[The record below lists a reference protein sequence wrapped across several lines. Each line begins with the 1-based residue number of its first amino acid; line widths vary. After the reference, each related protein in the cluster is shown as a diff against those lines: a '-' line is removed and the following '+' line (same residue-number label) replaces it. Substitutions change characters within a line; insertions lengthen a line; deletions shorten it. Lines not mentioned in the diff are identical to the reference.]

1 MSRFLAVALLLFVS
15 ATAGAQTLTMEKLE
29 SFLTSSVKLKWKDK
43 DVATYLGKVKLTTQL
58 PEGFLL
64 EMKTAGVGPKTEEA
78 LQALAAR
85 SKNLPAPSQAGAKE
99 VVAPPTRPAPSPE
112 EQKRILDGMRE
123 YAANYSKNLP
133 DFICVQVTRRY
144 VDPAGLELW
153 QKQDTVTAKLS
164 YFEDKENYDV
174 ILVNN
179 QPVQNMAIQQLGGA
193 SSTGEFGTMLKEI
206 FEKESHT
213 EFHWLRYGTL
223 RGRLMHVFSYKLPRR
238 YSKWTV
244 KYDDLDPVIAGQEGL
259 VYVDHDTELIMRIA
273 QNTTDIPAGYPL
285 FKAWTTLDYD
295 FTKIGESEFVL
306 PLRAEVRMR
315 AAKLLT
321 KNEVEFRLYRKYS
334 AEATITFDAEPDELD
349 KSQTEEQPAPPPN
362 APPPNAPQPSAVQ
375 PSAPPTPAPPK

>member
-1 MSRFLAVALLLFVS
+1 MGRFLRVALFLVVS
-15 ATAGAQTLTMEKLE
+15 VAASAQTLTLEKLE
-29 SFLTSSVKLKWKDK
+29 SFLTSSVKLNWKDK
-43 DVATYLGKVKLTTQL
+43 DVASYLAKVKLTSQL
-58 PEGFLL
+58 PDGFLV
-64 EMKTAGVGPKTEEA
+64 EMKAAGVGPKTEEA

-85 SKNLPAPSQAGAKE
+85 SRSLPPASPVSAKE
-99 VVAPPTRPAPSPE
+99 VAAPPSRPAPSAE
-112 EQKRILDGMRE
+112 DQKRILDWMRE

-144 VDPAGLELW
+144 VDPSGLELW

-259 VYVDHDTELIMRIA
+259 IYVDHDTELIMRIA

-295 FTKIGESEFVL
+295 FT
-306 PLRAEVRMR
+306 
-315 AAKLLT
+315 
-321 KNEVEFRLYRKYS
+321 
-334 AEATITFDAEPDELD
+334 
-349 KSQTEEQPAPPPN
+349 
-362 APPPNAPQPSAVQ
+362 
-375 PSAPPTPAPPK
+375 

>member
-1 MSRFLAVALLLFVS
+1 MARFLALVLLLLS
-15 ATAGAQTLTMEKLE
+15 AAAAPAQTLTLQKLE
-29 SFLTSSVKLKWKDK
+29 EFLTSSVKLNWKDK
-43 DVATYLGKVKLTTQL
+43 DVASYLGKVRLTTQV
-58 PEGFLL
+58 PSSFLV
-64 EMKTAGVGPKTEEA
+64 EMKAAGIGPKTTSALEE
-78 LQALAAR
+78 LAAR
-85 SKNLPAPSQAGAKE
+85 SRSLPAPASTSAKE
-99 VVAPPTRPAPSPE
+99 TVAPPARVAPSPE
-112 EQKRILDGMRE
+112 DQRRILEWMRE

-144 VDPAGLELW
+144 ADPSGLELW

-164 YFEDKENYDV
+164 YFENKESYDV

-179 QPVQNMAIQQLGGA
+179 QPVQNLGIQQLGGA

-206 FEKESHT
+206 FEKDSHT

-259 VYVDHDTELIMRIA
+259 IYVDHDTELIMRIA
-273 QNTTDIPAGYPL
+273 QNTVDIPAGYPL
-285 FKAWTTLDYD
+285 SKAWTTLDYD
-295 FTKIGESEFVL
+295 FTKIGDSEFVL

-334 AEATITFDAEPDELD
+334 AEATITFDSEPDELD
-349 KSQTEEQPAPPPN
+349 KSQTEEQPA
-362 APPPNAPQPSAVQ
+362 APPAEA
-375 PSAPPTPAPPK
+375 PTPPQ

>member
-1 MSRFLAVALLLFVS
+1 MGRFLRVALFLVVS
-15 ATAGAQTLTMEKLE
+15 VAASAQTLTLEKLE
-29 SFLTSSVKLKWKDK
+29 SFLTSSVKLNWKDK
-43 DVATYLGKVKLTTQL
+43 DVASYLAKVKLTSQL
-58 PEGFLL
+58 PDGFLV
-64 EMKTAGVGPKTEEA
+64 EMKAAGVGPKTEEA

-85 SKNLPAPSQAGAKE
+85 SRSLPPASPVSAKE
-99 VVAPPTRPAPSPE
+99 VAAPPSRPAPSAE
-112 EQKRILDGMRE
+112 DQKRILDWMRE

-144 VDPAGLELW
+144 VDPSGLELW

-259 VYVDHDTELIMRIA
+259 IYVDHDTELIMRIA

-306 PLRAEVRMR
+306 PLRAEIRMR

-334 AEATITFDAEPDELD
+334 AEATITFDAEPDALD
-349 KSQTEEQPAPPPN
+349 KSQTEEQPVQPPAPPP
-362 APPPNAPQPSAVQ
+362 Q
-375 PSAPPTPAPPK
+375 

>member
-1 MSRFLAVALLLFVS
+1 MRQFFALVLFLMVT
-15 ATAGAQTLTMEKLE
+15 ATAPAQTLTVEKLE
-29 SFLTSSVKLKWKDK
+29 AFVTSSVKLNWKDK
-43 DVATYLGKVKLTTQL
+43 DVADYLGKVKLTTQL

-64 EMKTAGVGPKTEEA
+64 EMKAAGVGPRTGQALEA
-78 LQALAAR
+78 LATR
-85 SKNLPAPSQAGAKE
+85 SKNLPPAPDLSVNETAL
-99 VVAPPTRPAPSPE
+99 PPARPAPSAA
-112 EQKRILDGMRE
+112 EQQRILDWMRE

-144 VDPAGLELW
+144 ADPSGLELW

-179 QPVQNMAIQQLGGA
+179 QPVQNVAIQQLGGA

-213 EFHWLRYGTL
+213 EFQWLRYGTL

-306 PLRAEVRMR
+306 PLRAEIRMR

-334 AEATITFDAEPDELD
+334 AEATITFDAEPEALD
-349 KSQTEEQPAPPPN
+349 KTQTEEQPVPPP
-362 APPPNAPQPSAVQ
+362 AP
-375 PSAPPTPAPPK
+375 K

>member
-1 MSRFLAVALLLFVS
+1 MWRFLAVAVFLIVP
-15 ATAGAQTLTMEKLE
+15 ATASAQTLTLEKLE
-29 SFLTSSVKLKWKDK
+29 SFLTSSVKLNWKDK
-43 DVATYLGKVKLTTQL
+43 DVADYLGKVKLTAQL

-64 EMKTAGVGPKTEEA
+64 EMKAAGVGPRTEEA

-85 SKNLPAPSQAGAKE
+85 SKSLPPAPKANSKE
-99 VVAPPTRPAPSPE
+99 VAVPPSRPAPSAE
-112 EQKRILDGMRE
+112 ERKRILDWMRE

-144 VDPAGLELW
+144 VDPSGLELW

-179 QPVQNMAIQQLGGA
+179 HPVQDMAIQQLGGA

-306 PLRAEVRMR
+306 PLRAEIRMR

-334 AEATITFDAEPDELD
+334 AEATITFDAEPDALD
-349 KSQTEEQPAPPPN
+349 KSQTEEQPAPPPAPPTAQSPQALPPQ
-362 APPPNAPQPSAVQ
+362 APPPQ
-375 PSAPPTPAPPK
+375 

>member
-1 MSRFLAVALLLFVS
+1 MGRFLALAVFLIM
-15 ATAGAQTLTMEKLE
+15 TAAAPAQTLTVDKLE

-43 DVATYLGKVKLTTQL
+43 DVADYLSKVKLTTQL

-64 EMKTAGVGPKTEEA
+64 EMKSAGVGPKTDEA
-78 LQALAAR
+78 LQALATR
-85 SKNLPAPSQAGAKE
+85 SKSLPPAPNLSAKE
-99 VVAPPTRPAPSPE
+99 TATPPARPAPSAAD
-112 EQKRILDGMRE
+112 QKRILDWMRE

-144 VDPAGLELW
+144 ADPSGLELW

-174 ILVNN
+174 ILVNSH
-179 QPVQNMAIQQLGGA
+179 PVQNMAIQQLGGA

-213 EFHWLRYGTL
+213 EFQWLRYGTL

-273 QNTTDIPAGYPL
+273 QHTIDIPAGYPL
-285 FKAWTTLDYD
+285 SKAWTTLDYD

-306 PLRAEVRMR
+306 PLRAEIRMR

-334 AEATITFDAEPDELD
+334 AEATITFDAEPEALD
-349 KSQTEEQPAPPPN
+349 KTQTEEQPVPPP
-362 APPPNAPQPSAVQ
+362 AP
-375 PSAPPTPAPPK
+375 K

>member
-1 MSRFLAVALLLFVS
+1 MRHFLAVALILVLAS
-15 ATAGAQTLTMEKLE
+15 AAGAQTLTLEKLE
-29 SFLTSSVKLKWKDK
+29 SFLTSSVKLNWKDK
-43 DVATYLGKVKLTTQL
+43 DVADYLGKVKLTTQL
-58 PEGFLL
+58 PEDFLL
-64 EMKTAGVGPKTEEA
+64 DMKAAGVGPKTDEA

-85 SKNLPAPSQAGAKE
+85 SKNLPRAPDLNAKE
-99 VVAPPTRPAPSPE
+99 VALPPARPAPSAAD
-112 EQKRILDGMRE
+112 QKRLLDWMRE
-123 YAANYSKNLP
+123 YAASYSKNLP

-144 VDPAGLELW
+144 ADPSGLELW

-164 YFEDKENYDV
+164 YYEDKEDYDV

-179 QPVQNMAIQQLGGA
+179 SPVQNMAVQQLGGA
-193 SSTGEFGTMLKEI
+193 TSTGEFGTMLKEI
-206 FEKESHT
+206 FEKESQT
-213 EFHWLRYGTL
+213 EFQWLRYGTL

-259 VYVDHDTELIMRIA
+259 IYVDHATELIMRIA

-285 FKAWTTLDYD
+285 SKAWTTLDYD

-306 PLRAEVRMR
+306 PLRAEIRMR

-334 AEATITFDAEPDELD
+334 AEATITFDAEPEALD
-349 KSQTEEQPAPPPN
+349 QSQTEEQPVPPSSPSMPPP
-362 APPPNAPQPSAVQ
+362 PPPAPR
-375 PSAPPTPAPPK
+375 

>member
-1 MSRFLAVALLLFVS
+1 MGRFLAVTLFLIVS
-15 ATAGAQTLTMEKLE
+15 ATASAQTLTIEKLT
-29 SFLTSSVKLKWKDK
+29 SFLTSSVKLNWKDK
-43 DVATYLGKVKLTTQL
+43 DVADYLAKVKLTTQL
-58 PEGFLL
+58 PAGFLL
-64 EMKTAGVGPKTEEA
+64 EMKAAGMGPRTEEA
-78 LQALAAR
+78 LQALAGR
-85 SKNLPAPSQAGAKE
+85 SKSLPPAPQASAKE
-99 VVAPPTRPAPSPE
+99 VDAPPSRPAPSAE
-112 EQKRILDGMRE
+112 ERKRILDWMRE

-144 VDPAGLELW
+144 VDPSGLELW

-179 QPVQNMAIQQLGGA
+179 HPVQNMAIQQLGGA

-238 YSKWTV
+238 YSKWTI

-306 PLRAEVRMR
+306 PLRAEIRMR

-334 AEATITFDAEPDELD
+334 AEATITFDAEPDALD
-349 KSQTEEQPAPPPN
+349 KSQTEEQPAPPP
-362 APPPNAPQPSAVQ
+362 
-375 PSAPPTPAPPK
+375 APPTAPSPQAPSPQAPSPQ